1 LKLKRFCFH
10 VVIFPW
16 NFWEL
21 RRIVWKLFFISYRLF
36 HTQHFPIQ
44 CNAGSIMARR
54 IASVIARRFT
64 QMHQS
69 DARGGAQWTINFG
82 EWWLTTGGWS
92 RVIVCARVNLRATAF
107 AASSE
112 LFATYL
118 NTRSR
123 KCDIIKRS
131 LRALRTLGLLGRYS
145 GYALAAGHLR
155 DAGEYTR
162 WASERAQVQLQ
173 VSLPT
178 AAVDFVRMR
187 TAKRRLLPAFLPALI
202 AFFLQSMPIFWLA
215 IRAQWYHAVACGFSG
230 HPQFENITLIHN
242 SKGKEL

>member
-1 LKLKRFCFH
+1 
-10 VVIFPW
+10 
-16 NFWEL
+16 
-21 RRIVWKLFFISYRLF
+21 
-36 HTQHFPIQ
+36 
-44 CNAGSIMARR
+44 M
-54 IASVIARRFT
+54 
-64 QMHQS
+64 
-69 DARGGAQWTINFG
+69 
-82 EWWLTTGGWS
+82 TTGGWS
-92 RVIVCARVNLRATAF
+92 RVTVCACVNLRAAAF

-178 AAVDFVRMR
+178 AAVDFMRMR

-202 AFFLQSMPIFWLA
+202 AFFLRSMPIFWLA
-215 IRAQWYHAVACGFSG
+215 IRAQWYRSRVWLFWSSSIWKYYANSQLKEKRIVIPLH
-230 HPQFENITLIHN
+230 QFVSNLTDFMSQMEH
-242 SKGKEL
+242 ELKFMDEFNTKRIC